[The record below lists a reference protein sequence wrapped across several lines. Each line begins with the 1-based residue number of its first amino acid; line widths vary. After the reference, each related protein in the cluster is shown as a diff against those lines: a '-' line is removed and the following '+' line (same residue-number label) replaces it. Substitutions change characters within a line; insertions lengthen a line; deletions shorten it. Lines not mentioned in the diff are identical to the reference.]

1 MTFVR
6 RAVSLVLPAV
16 ILTACAQSSAD
27 FTRLRELPSED
38 KFCQAAQKLTAR
50 TPARLELVVHEDFN
64 AFVKSKAIIDG
75 PNGPQI
81 QQYNWTDD
89 AGNLLGVSCKLK
101 TAEHLNLALGEGTA
115 GGEGVCQE
123 FNREVFRLISQWVN
137 PIAYTTVVFDEQ
149 ETVENP
155 EQPGMTGPD
164 WLAPY
169 EMTYVTGDNELH
181 VRAKGF
187 VVEFTDP
194 RFARAPAR
202 FRGVHYCHYVAPG
215 HLKAILQGDVEPLTV
230 IGREVDTSGP
240 APGGNTGPHTG

>member
-1 MTFVR
+1 MLKHSMTTA
-6 RAVSLVLPAV
+6 AVSVAAVLFSGCSDAPE
-16 ILTACAQSSAD
+16 D
-27 FTRLRELPSED
+27 YTRLREAPSLD
-38 KFCQAAQKLTAR
+38 KFCQAAQKMSAR
-50 TPARLELVVHEDFN
+50 TPARLELVIHDDFD

-81 QQYNWTDD
+81 QQYNWRDE
-89 AGNLLGVSCKLK
+89 AGNTRAVSCKLK

-115 GGEGVCQE
+115 GGEGTCQE
-123 FNREVFRLISQWVN
+123 FNREMFRLASQWVN
-137 PIAYTTVVFDEQ
+137 PLKYTTVIFDDK

-169 EMTYVTGDNELH
+169 EMTYVDEDGALH

-194 RFARAPAR
+194 RFAQAPER
-202 FRGVHYCHYVAPG
+202 FRGVHYCHYIEPG
-215 HLKAILQGDVEPLTV
+215 YLRAILQGDVPPVTV
-230 IGREVDTSGP
+230 VGREVDVSGP
-240 APGGNTGPHTG
+240 PPAG